1 MNVLFTTRKKCRPRR
16 RFRISR
22 TKLLEL
28 LLPGLNALFGL
39 EYAAVSEEHQRL
51 FKEAC
56 DANNT

>member
-1 MNVLFTTRKKCRPRR
+1 MNVLFTARQKYRPRR
-16 RFRISR
+16 GAGLTRR
-22 TKLLEL
+22 KLLEL

>member
-1 MNVLFTTRKKCRPRR
+1 MNVLFTARKKCRPRR
-16 RFRISR
+16 RFRIAR

-39 EYAAVSEEHQRL
+39 EYSAVSEEHQRL

>member
-1 MNVLFTTRKKCRPRR
+1 MNVLFTARKKCRPRR
-16 RFRISR
+16 RFRIAR

-39 EYAAVSEEHQRL
+39 EYAKYGEEHQRL

>member
-1 MNVLFTTRKKCRPRR
+1 MNVLFTARKKCRPRR
-16 RFRISR
+16 RFRIAR

-39 EYAAVSEEHQRL
+39 KYSAVSEEHQRL
-51 FKEAC
+51 FKEAG

>member
-1 MNVLFTTRKKCRPRR
+1 MNVLFAARQKYRPRR
-16 RFRISR
+16 RFRIAR
-22 TKLLEL
+22 NKLLEL

-56 DANNT
+56 NADNT